1 MRWEQVGIF
10 SGIPLQIPEVRTD
23 WEVKRKESI
32 ARVPQI
38 PQVLIPKALKIV
50 LSICGYTDNFLKKI
64 SHLRKAQLLEK

>member
-1 MRWEQVGIF
+1 M
-10 SGIPLQIPEVRTD
+10 RTD